1 MAMPRYITFCLALL
15 ATAAGAQ
22 AAERLRFW
30 NLTAGTVTELSLAP
44 AGTTN
49 WGPNQCRNDPD
60 GAVDHDERLTLK
72 DVVPG
77 VYDVRLADKQGR
89 VCVVHNVEV
98 KPDKPYAFLISE
110 GDLKDCSR

>member
-1 MAMPRYITFCLALL
+1 MRTYSAICAALL
-15 ATAAGAQ
+15 LTAAVAG

-44 AGTTN
+44 AGTTD

-72 DVVPG
+72 DVLPG

-89 VCVVHNVEV
+89 VCVVHNVAV
-98 KPDKPYAFLISE
+98 KAGQPYAFSISE
-110 GDLKDCSR
+110 SDLKDCPK